1 MAEQTN
7 NQLRTRIVLRND
19 STSAWLASKTQ
30 VLLRGEVGIEFLDT
44 GKVKMKVGDG
54 TTTWENLPYFGGDE
68 CRTTEIVVTAGSDH
82 ETAINTTI
90 TGAINK
96 GDIAIIK
103 EEIVNVEED
112 DATQRYQY
120 TAYVY
125 GENADGEAA
134 WKAMDGN

>member
-54 TTTWENLPYFGGDE
+54 TTTWENLPYFG
-68 CRTTEIVVTAGSDH
+68 
-82 ETAINTTI
+82 
-90 TGAINK
+90 
-96 GDIAIIK
+96 
-103 EEIVNVEED
+103 
-112 DATQRYQY
+112 
-120 TAYVY
+120 
-125 GENADGEAA
+125 
-134 WKAMDGN
+134 